1 MQFEFATATRIVF
14 GTGAFQQ
21 IGGLARELGSR
32 ALIVSRSKPE
42 SAEPVLQQLSRHAIE
57 SRVFPVSQEPTTH
70 LVMEGVR
77 LAREAGCDLV
87 IGFGGGSTIDTA
99 KAIAALLTNPGE
111 PLDYLEVVGRGKKLV
126 NPPAPWIAVPTTAG
140 TGAEVT
146 RNTVLDSPEHQVK
159 ASLRSPTMLAR
170 LALVDPE
177 LTYSLPPAVTASTG
191 MDALTQLI
199 EPYVSTRS
207 NPMTDGFC
215 REGMARAARSL
226 RRAYE
231 HGEDAAAREDMSVA
245 SLLSGLSLAN
255 AGLGAAH
262 GFAGPVGGTL
272 HAPHGAVCARLLPPV
287 MAVNVRALKLRAP
300 DSPVLQRYDEVA
312 RILTGRAEAA
322 AQDGVLWVQQ
332 LCQALN
338 NPPLSAYGM
347 TSADLPD
354 LVEKSAAASS
364 MKANPIQVTREEL
377 REILESA
384 G

>member
-1 MQFEFATATRIVF
+1 
-14 GTGAFQQ
+14 
-21 IGGLARELGSR
+21 LARELGSR

-42 SAEPVLQQLSRHAIE
+42 SAEPLLQQLSIHE
-57 SRVFPVSQEPTTH
+57 VEGRVFPVSQEPTTH
-70 LVMEGVR
+70 LVMDGVR
-77 LAREAGCDLV
+77 LAREARCDLV

-111 PLDYLEVVGRGKKLV
+111 PLDYLEVVGRGKKLD
-126 NPPAPWIAVPTTAG
+126 NLPAPWIAVPTTSG

-146 RNTVLDSPEHQVK
+146 RNSVLDSPEHQVK

-199 EPYVSTRS
+199 EPYVSRRS
-207 NPMTDGFC
+207 NPLTDGFC

-287 MAVNVRALKLRAP
+287 MAANVRALKMREPGSL
-300 DSPVLQRYDEVA
+300 VLQRYDEVA
-312 RILTGRAEAA
+312 RILTGRAHAT
-322 AQDGVLWVQQ
+322 AQDGVRWVEE
-332 LCQALN
+332 LCQILN
-338 NPPLSAYGM
+338 IPPLSSYGM
-347 TSADLPD
+347 TPDDLPE

-364 MKANPIQVTREEL
+364 MKANPIQLTKEEL
-377 REILESA
+377 LEILEA
-384 G
+384 AA